1 MDRETVVLQE
11 MAKRPGERVFS
22 FSFEGRR
29 IWVKQA
35 EHVYH
40 EAWLRFAR
48 RACLLLGLGIL
59 QPGAD
64 PDGARAVRFEA
75 GRLRRLSRL
84 GLPVPEVFASGATW
98 LALFDCGKPLSN
110 VVRDAPEMEREAALC
125 QAAEGLASLHAHG
138 LHHGRPALKDMM
150 WDGERSRLLD
160 FEDGVIVGLAREK
173 RLARDV
179 LLFLQ
184 SIMKEAGAAGPSLAR
199 IAFAAYSKRSPERA
213 RAAAERFGAMDAL
226 YAFLRVFLR
235 HTGSDL
241 SSVYEALRLLREER
255 QRLAKESV

>member
-1 MDRETVVLQE
+1 MDWKAVVLQE
-11 MAKRPGERVFS
+11 MEKRPDERVFS
-22 FSFEGRR
+22 FLLEGRR
-29 IWVKQA
+29 IWVKRA

-64 PDGARAVRFEA
+64 PNGARAIRFEA
-75 GRLRRLSRL
+75 GRLRRLARL
-84 GLPVPEVFASGATW
+84 GLPVPEVFASGADW
-98 LALFDCGKPLSN
+98 VALFDCGKPLSN
-110 VVRDAPEMEREAALC
+110 VVRDASEMEREAALS
-125 QAAEGLASLHAHG
+125 QAAEALAALHARG

-150 WDGERSRLLD
+150 WDGSRSWLLD
-160 FEDGVIVGLAREK
+160 FEDGVIIGLPREK

-184 SIMKEAGAAGPSLAR
+184 SIMKEAGEAGPALAR
-199 IAFAAYSKRSPERA
+199 IAFDVYRRKSPESA
-213 RAAAERFGAMDAL
+213 CLACSYFGAMGAL
-226 YAFLRVFLR
+226 FLFLRVFLR

-241 SSVYEALRLLREER
+241 LSIYEALRLLREER
-255 QRLAKESV
+255 QRL

>member
-1 MDRETVVLQE
+1 MDRKAVVLQE
-11 MAKRPGERVFS
+11 MKKRPGERVFS
-22 FSFEGRR
+22 FLLAGKR

-48 RACLLLGLGIL
+48 RASLLLGLGML

-64 PDGARAVRFEA
+64 PNGARAVRFEA
-75 GRLRRLSRL
+75 GRLRRLRRL
-84 GLPVPEVFASGATW
+84 SLPVPEVFASGVDW

-110 VVRDAPEMEREAALC
+110 VVRDAGPAEREEALR
-125 QAAEGLASLHAHG
+125 QAAEALAALHAHG

-150 WDGERSRLLD
+150 WDGRRSWLLD
-160 FEDGVIVGLAREK
+160 FEDGVIVGLPREK
-173 RLARDV
+173 RIARDV

-184 SIMKEAGAAGPSLAR
+184 SIMKEAGKDGPSLAR
-199 IAFAAYSKRSPERA
+199 PAFAAYRQKAPASA
-213 RAAAERFGAMDAL
+213 RAAALYFGAMDGL
-226 YAFLRVFLR
+226 FTFFRVFLR

-241 SSVYEALRLLREER
+241 ASVYEALRLLREER
-255 QRLAKESV
+255 QAFLGQ

>member
-1 MDRETVVLQE
+1 MDREAVVLQE
-11 MAKRPGERVFS
+11 MEKRPDERVFS
-22 FSFEGRR
+22 FLFEGKR

-48 RACLLLGLGIL
+48 RACLLLGLGFL

-64 PDGARAVRFEA
+64 PNGARAVRFEA
-75 GRLRRLSRL
+75 GRLRRLRRL
-84 GLPVPEVFASGATW
+84 SLPVPEVFASGVDW

-110 VVRDAPEMEREAALC
+110 VVRDAEPAERAEALR
-125 QAAEGLASLHAHG
+125 QAAEALAALHAHG

-150 WDGERSRLLD
+150 WDGRRSWLLD
-160 FEDGVIVGLAREK
+160 FEDGVIVGSPREK

-184 SIMKEAGAAGPSLAR
+184 SIMKEAGEDRAALAR
-199 IAFAAYSKRSPERA
+199 LAFAAYRQRAPESA
-213 RAAAERFGAMDAL
+213 CAACCYFGSMGGL
-226 YAFLRVFLR
+226 FTFFRLFLRYM
-235 HTGSDL
+235 GSDL
-241 SSVYEALRLLREER
+241 ASIYEALRLLREER
-255 QRLAKESV
+255 K